1 MTTITRRARPAK
13 DQVPEDDV
21 VLDHA
26 GYTQP
31 RPGFSPTIEI
41 ATQIDGVESQVARD
55 GSIRY
60 GGGLLTQLPA
70 LDLDVLTVAN
80 IALSR
85 LLYQMEIFSVDLQ
98 ARIENPADLQARA
111 FKFTDIIYEYPR
123 AEDEKKTP
131 VATIEQGSE
140 VLYGSKGETPHLL
153 EESENVYLPGT
164 VLRSI
169 ASASVELIVTVTLGH
184 KDERRGVRAAFERHL
199 LTEPDSEKFGR
210 RIVVREYFDRSV
222 RFQLLGS
229 PAPPVLENQQNR
241 WFYLARILAEVER
254 VVLVRSP
261 VEIDVPR
268 RGVAV

>member
-1 MTTITRRARPAK
+1 MPPIVRRARLAR

-21 VLDHA
+21 VLDQQGLAHPPP
-26 GYTQP
+26 GYQP
-31 RPGFSPTIEI
+31 DVEI
-41 ATQIDGVESQVARD
+41 ATQVDGVESQVSTA

-60 GGGLLTQLPA
+60 GGGLLTQLPV

-85 LLYQMEIFSVDLQ
+85 LLSEMEIFSVDLQ
-98 ARIENPADLQARA
+98 ARIENPADLQARP
-111 FKFTDIIYEYPR
+111 FNFTDIIYEYPR
-123 AEDEKKTP
+123 AEEEKKTP

-153 EESENVYLPGT
+153 EETQNVYLQGT
-164 VLRSI
+164 VLRSV

-199 LTEPDSEKFGR
+199 LAEPDSEKFGR
-210 RIVVREYFDRSV
+210 RITVRENFDRMV

-229 PAPPVLENQQNR
+229 PTPPVLENQQNR
-241 WFYLARILAEVER
+241 WIYLARILAEVER

-261 VEIDVPR
+261 TEIKVPR
-268 RGVAV
+268 LGASV

>member
-1 MTTITRRARPAK
+1 MAIVRRSRPAR

-21 VLDHA
+21 ILDHR
-26 GYTQP
+26 GYAHP
-31 RPGFSPTIEI
+31 RPGFAPEVEI
-41 ATQIDGVESQVARD
+41 ATQVDRVESQVSTD

-70 LDLDVLTVAN
+70 LDLDALTVAN

-85 LLYQMEIFSVDLQ
+85 LLSEMEIFSVDLQ
-98 ARIENPADLQARA
+98 ARIENPADLQARP

-123 AEDEKKTP
+123 AEEEKKTP

-153 EESENVYLPGT
+153 EETQNVYLPGT
-164 VLRSI
+164 VLRSV

-184 KDERRGVRAAFERHL
+184 KDERRGVRAAFERYL

-229 PAPPVLENQQNR
+229 PTPPVLENQQNR
-241 WFYLARILAEVER
+241 WIYLARILAEVER

-261 VEIDVPR
+261 IEIDVPR
-268 RGVAV
+268 FGTAV